1 MPAEFSSGDLA
12 RTTGETVR
20 TIRFYEE
27 QGLLRPS
34 LVSGRGHRRYTED
47 DLERLGLILD
57 LREVGLSLCEIRTLL
72 ELRAGCRTAGELAR
86 RFQDVLMRHVD
97 MASRRLQRLRRV
109 QRELTAALAA
119 VRHGFTGPAGT
130 DCPCAV
136 AQGSGAPRI
145 VKIVAEDGG
154 CPHHD
159 PSGGGVMSHA
169 S

>member
-1 MPAEFSSGDLA
+1 MRAEFTSGDLA

-47 DLERLGLILD
+47 DLERLRLILD

-72 ELRAGCRTAGELAR
+72 ELRAGCRTAGELAL
-86 RFQDVLMRHVD
+86 RFKDVLMRHAD
-97 MASRRLQRLRRV
+97 KASRRLQRVRRV

-119 VRHGFTGPAGT
+119 VRKGFTGPAGT
-130 DCPCAV
+130 GCPCAM

-154 CPHHD
+154 CPHHA
-159 PSGGGVMSHA
+159 PSGGGAVSQA